1 MDLGKQFND
10 YMFETAHDTDSNI
23 TSAVASLYKKG
34 RFVPKAVMRIDGSQ
48 KIRNK
53 QEQDLINSGYI
64 EHGVG
69 VDSDTGQMKWT
80 GGTMD
85 NAAVDHVS
93 WLAMDTDGTIDE
105 DEESISPRQQSHL
118 LRGII
123 GTSVHAHGSIP
134 YADKHLTQDGS
145 RISKALNRRYGVKP
159 HPDNPEM
166 KKNTMSMGW
175 GDDDFSYFR
184 KTSPGTW
191 KTHSNEE
198 VSEGIRFLKSNS
210 SSIKAE
216 KAKAKTKKRE
226 DPQLPGME
234 D

>member
-1 MDLGKQFND
+1 MALGEQFND
-10 YMFETAHDTDSNI
+10 YMFETAHDPDSNI
-23 TSAVASLYKKG
+23 TSAVASIYKKG
-34 RFVPKAVMRIDGSQ
+34 KFVPKATMRINGSQ

-69 VDSDTGQMKWT
+69 VDRDTGQMKWT
-80 GGTMD
+80 GGTMND
-85 NAAVDHVS
+85 AVDHVS
-93 WLAMDTDGTIDE
+93 WLAMDTDGIIDE
-105 DEESISPRQQSHL
+105 DGESLSPRQQSRL
-118 LRGII
+118 LKGII

-134 YADKHLTQDGS
+134 YADKTLTQDGS
-145 RISKALNRRYGVKP
+145 RISKAINRRYGVKP

-166 KKNTMSMGW
+166 KKNTMSVGW
-175 GDDDFSYFR
+175 GDDDFSYFSR
-184 KTSPGTW
+184 SSPGTW

-198 VSEGIRFLKSNS
+198 VSEGIRLLESNS

-216 KAKAKTKKRE
+216 RAEAKTKKRE